1 MNDPILEY
9 YQKIKDGTITVGR
22 WILLWYEII
31 IKGLEN
37 KLFFYDP
44 KKARRAISFIETFC
58 RHHEGALAPNLITL
72 ELFQKAAIAVI
83 FGIVDKDGRRQF
95 REALLL
101 EGKKNGKTLLASA
114 IAAYM
119 TFADNEYGAEI
130 YFTATKLQ
138 QASLCYNA
146 FIQTVEKE
154 PELKR
159 LAKKR
164 RSDIYIEST
173 NTTVKPIAFNEKTSD
188 GISPQAAICDEA
200 SSWPGAKGLRFYENL
215 TSASAARTQPLIL
228 TITTSGYENDG
239 IFDELMKR
247 ATAVL
252 LGSSKETRFAPFL
265 YMIDDVDKW
274 NDINELKKSMPNLGV
289 SVSVDYMLE
298 QIRIA
303 EGSLSKKAEFLVK
316 FCNIKQNFASAWLDF
331 RTVERATTEKPLRIE
346 DFREC
351 YCVGGIDLSKT
362 IDLTSACVM
371 IERDGRLYT
380 FSRFWMPR
388 ERLQAAIEE
397 EKVPYDQ
404 MIKRG
409 FLYLSGENRIDWH
422 DVFDWF
428 QELLNEYHVYP
439 LKVGYDRYSAIELV
453 QAMSSVG
460 FHMDDVWQGS
470 NLTPVIH
477 EMEGMMKD
485 GVICIGNN
493 SLLQS
498 HLLNV
503 ALKTDA
509 ESVRVKPVKISKRAH
524 IDGAAA
530 VIDALTVRQKWY
542 GEIGEQLKNKKR

>member
-247 ATAVL
+247 ATSVL

-404 MIKRG
+404 MIKRI
-409 FLYLSGENRIDWH
+409 F
-422 DVFDWF
+422 V
-428 QELLNEYHVYP
+428 
-439 LKVGYDRYSAIELV
+439 
-453 QAMSSVG
+453 
-460 FHMDDVWQGS
+460 
-470 NLTPVIH
+470 
-477 EMEGMMKD
+477 
-485 GVICIGNN
+485 
-493 SLLQS
+493 
-498 HLLNV
+498 
-503 ALKTDA
+503 
-509 ESVRVKPVKISKRAH
+509 SVRREPDRLA
-524 IDGAAA
+524 
-530 VIDALTVRQKWY
+530 
-542 GEIGEQLKNKKR
+542 